1 MGYSFCYCVHKIEIL
16 LMRLF
21 ATSQKWHKAR
31 TSVHNTH
38 AIINGSFWD
47 IVPRHFFS
55 TDWYSISNSICHQ
68 SLAMVHH
75 SMTMTTTKWGE
86 KVALATRIN
95 VSSLLHFCWLAV
107 LDGIFHA
114 LEISTTAARGNL
126 AKTVVD
132 ESTVVYIVQTLN
144 TAQQKKVHYY
154 NNLERMT
161 TLQIFTVFYCVHFPL

>member
-1 MGYSFCYCVHKIEIL
+1 
-16 LMRLF
+16 
-21 ATSQKWHKAR
+21 
-31 TSVHNTH
+31 
-38 AIINGSFWD
+38 
-47 IVPRHFFS
+47 
-55 TDWYSISNSICHQ
+55 
-68 SLAMVHH
+68 MVHH
-75 SMTMTTTKWGE
+75 SMTMTTTNWGE

-154 NNLERMT
+154 NNLH
-161 TLQIFTVFYCVHFPL
+161 CK